1 VLAPDELKDERD
13 RLDRAGTRYAV
24 DLGERTLPVLPEAPS
39 YDDWLRRAFQVSG
52 DLETAWQEWRAA
64 LAEVS
69 AASAW
74 PNTNV
79 ELDFEHV
86 FSGESGSAWDRTSVG
101 LGFDSAEMLELPKKT
116 RLRGRVAFEEARM
129 ARERFRKTKFALE
142 RRFTEIFVEWVS
154 AREELAAAELAL
166 ELLRTSSASLQR
178 AAAASP
184 NALGFVRARIEIAE
198 TEDEIERK
206 RSAVARSAALV
217 MSSARVVEVLQ
228 PTQTPSW
235 PNLVAPTIDD
245 ATWIAL
251 AARSNPMLAEFAHTV
266 AGRTDALEL
275 ARAAWWPDVAPFA
288 GFTGSLTR
296 FVGATLSI
304 PTQTA
309 KIRASIEAAAAR
321 LDGVRA
327 SSSQGAVDVRAGV
340 TLDLIALREAERA
353 LRFSNEVLQPM
364 ARELAALARAAYAG
378 GTAGQ
383 IEWLDA
389 LRAENDVKTAQIA
402 ARATRE
408 TSLARLQE
416 WVGID
421 IASIDASVLGDASQS
436 NGLDSLAHRGGGL

>member
-1 VLAPDELKDERD
+1 MVRLHLRWTSPIFALLCSACVLAPDELKDERD

-178 AAAASP
+178 AAAASRTHWGSCVHASKSP
-184 NALGFVRARIEIAE
+184 RPRMRSNA
-198 TEDEIERK
+198 
-206 RSAVARSAALV
+206 SAPQSRAALH
-217 MSSARVVEVLQ
+217 S
-228 PTQTPSW
+228 
-235 PNLVAPTIDD
+235 
-245 ATWIAL
+245 
-251 AARSNPMLAEFAHTV
+251 
-266 AGRTDALEL
+266 
-275 ARAAWWPDVAPFA
+275 
-288 GFTGSLTR
+288 
-296 FVGATLSI
+296 
-304 PTQTA
+304 
-309 KIRASIEAAAAR
+309 
-321 LDGVRA
+321 
-327 SSSQGAVDVRAGV
+327 
-340 TLDLIALREAERA
+340 
-353 LRFSNEVLQPM
+353 
-364 ARELAALARAAYAG
+364 
-378 GTAGQ
+378 
-383 IEWLDA
+383 
-389 LRAENDVKTAQIA
+389 
-402 ARATRE
+402 
-408 TSLARLQE
+408 
-416 WVGID
+416 
-421 IASIDASVLGDASQS
+421 
-436 NGLDSLAHRGGGL
+436 